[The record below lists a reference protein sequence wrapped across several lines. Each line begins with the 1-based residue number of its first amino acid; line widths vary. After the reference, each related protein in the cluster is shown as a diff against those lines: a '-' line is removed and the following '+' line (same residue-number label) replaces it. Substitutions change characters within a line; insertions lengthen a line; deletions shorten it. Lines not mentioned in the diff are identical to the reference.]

1 MSQIESAGV
10 ATGQPALA
18 ASPQAKQASQGFD
31 KVKTAANPHAE
42 PERAPIETP
51 KKLSVSTIDPTESKQ
66 RLHEVIKAL
75 SDRMAAQQ
83 KGLQFSVDERLGRQI
98 VTVLN
103 KETGDVIRQIP
114 GEAVL
119 RVANSIEDLKGIL
132 FDDVF

>member
-1 MSQIESAGV
+1 MSQIESTGV
-10 ATGQPALA
+10 ATSKPPPVA
-18 ASPQAKQASQGFD
+18 AQQAKPVPKD
-31 KVKTAANPHAE
+31 LEKVKAAVDTHAK
-42 PERAPIETP
+42 PERAPIEAP
-51 KKLSVSTIDPTESKQ
+51 KKLSVSTIDPAESKQ
-66 RLHEVIKAL
+66 RLDDVIKAL
-75 SDRMAAQQ
+75 ADRMTSQQ